1 MRGNFFI
8 VFDTLP
14 QYLFLPREDVIF
26 QDNTDYITTLF
37 FKYTVNTADA
47 KIMVTV
53 DEHRDCQYCKEFQ
66 DFHDFQGYCF
76 QGF

>member
-53 DEHRDCQYCKEFQ
+53 DIKVTLKTAIFSILL
-66 DFHDFQGYCF
+66 
-76 QGF
+76 